1 MANVS
6 FPKGRPL
13 VVGANHRSS
22 SLTVRDRLFVEDPA
36 VPAFLQRLRRSGVE
50 QAMVLSTC
58 ERVEVQAIHDDA
70 VETARR
76 ITQVMAEHAELT
88 AADLGGQLYV
98 LTGEDAVRHIFTVTA
113 SLDSLMIGEPQILGQ
128 VKAGHRMARDAGMN
142 GSELE
147 ALLQA
152 AYGAAKR
159 VRSETT
165 IGERPVSIAAA
176 AVRVAQDLHG
186 DLARC
191 TGLLVGGGD
200 MAALV
205 ADGLLAAG
213 LSHLTVT
220 HPSEARAEAAAR
232 ALDCHVAPFDGLA
245 RLLADAD
252 IVLTSMGTRRH
263 VLTADMITAALG
275 KRRRKPVFLVDTGIP
290 GDIEPAVNRIDEAFL
305 YDLNDLERVAME
317 GRATRETEA
326 GAAWSIIGA
335 EVAGFLRG
343 RAERTAVPALT
354 RLRDHFEAARGKAL
368 SDAGNDAEKAT
379 RLLVNRLLHGPSEA
393 MRALAR
399 ASGSGGAPGTGT
411 GEGSD
416 WEAAERVLERLF
428 GLDAGK
434 GPTGEGDDGKE
445 TAE

>member
-1 MANVS
+1 M
-6 FPKGRPL
+6 
-13 VVGANHRSS
+13 
-22 SLTVRDRLFVEDPA
+22 
-36 VPAFLQRLRRSGVE
+36 
-50 QAMVLSTC
+50 
-58 ERVEVQAIHDDA
+58 
-70 VETARR
+70 
-76 ITQVMAEHAELT
+76 
-88 AADLGGQLYV
+88 
-98 LTGEDAVRHIFTVTA
+98 
-113 SLDSLMIGEPQILGQ
+113 
-128 VKAGHRMARDAGMN
+128 
-142 GSELE
+142 
-147 ALLQA
+147 
-152 AYGAAKR
+152 
-159 VRSETT
+159 
-165 IGERPVSIAAA
+165 
-176 AVRVAQDLHG
+176 
-186 DLARC
+186 
-191 TGLLVGGGD
+191 
-200 MAALV
+200 
-205 ADGLLAAG
+205 
-213 LSHLTVT
+213 
-220 HPSEARAEAAAR
+220 
-232 ALDCHVAPFDGLA
+232 APFDGLA

-263 VLTADMITAALG
+263 VITADMVTAALG

-326 GAAWSIIGA
+326 GAAWKIIGA

-399 ASGSGGAPGTGT
+399 ASGSGGVPGTGT

-416 WEAAERVLERLF
+416 WETAERVLERLF
-428 GLDAGK
+428 DLDAGEA
-434 GPTGEGDDGKE
+434 PTDEGDAGKE

>member
-1 MANVS
+1 MAKTS
-6 FPKGRPL
+6 SHKGRPL

-36 VPAFLQRLRRSGVE
+36 VPAFLERQRQSGVE

-58 ERVEVQAIHDDA
+58 ERVEVQAVHDDA
-70 VETARR
+70 DVAARC
-76 ITQVMAEHAELT
+76 ITGVMAEHAGLKP
-88 AADLGGQLYV
+88 ADLDGQLYV
-98 LTGEDAVRHIFTVTA
+98 LSGADAVRHIFTVTA

-128 VKAGHRMARDAGMN
+128 VKAGHRLARDAGMN
-142 GSELE
+142 GTELE

-165 IGERPVSIAAA
+165 IGQRPVSIAAA
-176 AVRVAQDLHG
+176 AVQVAQELHG

-200 MAALV
+200 MGALV
-205 ADGLLAAG
+205 AGGLLSAG
-213 LSHLTVT
+213 LGHLTVT
-220 HPSEARAEAAAR
+220 HPSEARAEGAAR
-232 ALDCHVAPFDGLA
+232 ALDCHVAPFDELA

-263 VLTADMITAALG
+263 VVTADMITAALG
-275 KRRRKPVFLVDTGIP
+275 KRRHKPVFLVDTGIP
-290 GDIEPAVNRIDEAFL
+290 GDVEPAVNRIDEAFL

-326 GAAWSIIGA
+326 GGAWRIIDA

-354 RLRDHFEAARGKAL
+354 RLREHFEAAREKAL
-368 SDAGNDAEKAT
+368 ADAGNDAHKAT
-379 RLLVNRLLHGPSEA
+379 RLLVNRLLHSPSEA
-393 MRALAR
+393 MRELAR
-399 ASGSGGAPGTGT
+399 ASGGGAGTGD
-411 GEGSD
+411 GGD
-416 WEAAERVLERLF
+416 WQTAERVLKRLF

-434 GPTGEGDDGKE
+434 SPPREGDDGKE
-445 TAE
+445 KAE